1 MLSNTI
7 FEQSQLTTEQN
18 KIDALHMRWMVGQVE
33 TLSLKDTPDS
43 IAPALA
49 NAPNERRALLAL
61 ALLSHQQTLLY
72 RPQLP
77 VQGGNI
83 LKPHPLLP
91 SLDKPILPANQ
102 RGQFRRIL
110 AEVGRYGS
118 HNRDNPVLLLNLLL
132 HRGYVAHPA
141 DWLPKTTGN
150 NSWDDHLPDIYLP
163 WLQWSSNQLVDNVE
177 QDEVTEENWDEW
189 YPAQRA
195 RALKAQRKEDPNA
208 TRELIQTCVGQEP
221 ADKRVKIIATL
232 AVNLSE
238 EDADY
243 LKSLRSDRS
252 QKVASLAKQFLMRLG
267 IWQTEKINQT
277 SKKDSPEDSRE
288 DMPEEMAKE
297 LAERYEIKTSGI
309 GKKTILLTPIKLKS
323 KKQAAI
329 RTEQLQNVPIM
340 AFCDALEIDITTLI
354 TAWRFA
360 DNRDSDNENFVTNL
374 TNTLA
379 DSHLPDLLNAL
390 IKHLSHNTD
399 DMHLL
404 HILLPRLSTEE
415 LTDTVSKLLT
425 KTGTKIGFDNCL
437 ELLQHPLDS
446 MSVDVLKAT
455 KAWKSLVLAVKKELK
470 DSGYMDNYY
479 IEQACHALGY
489 MLPQSTATAVLD
501 ALSELGMLRADPV
514 LDVLKLNA
522 SLGHVDG

>member
-1 MLSNTI
+1 MLNNTI
-7 FEQSQLTTEQN
+7 LEQSQLTAEQD

-33 TLSLKDTPDS
+33 TLALKDIPDS
-43 IAPALA
+43 IAPALE
-49 NAPNERRALLAL
+49 NAPSERRALLAL
-61 ALLSHQQTLLY
+61 ALLSHQQMLLY
-72 RPQLP
+72 RPELP
-77 VQGGNI
+77 VQQDGNT

-91 SLDKPILPANQ
+91 RLDKPILPASQ

-110 AEVGRYGS
+110 AEAGRYGS
-118 HNRDNPVLLLNLLL
+118 HRDNPVLLLNLLL

-141 DWLPKTTGN
+141 DWLPKTTA
-150 NSWDDHLPDIYLP
+150 NSANWDDNLPEIYLP
-163 WLQWSSNQLVDNVE
+163 WLQWASNQLVDTVE
-177 QDEVTEENWDEW
+177 EDEVTEENWHEW
-189 YPAQRA
+189 YPAQRV
-195 RALKAQRKEDPNA
+195 RALKAQRKADPNA
-208 TRELIQTCVGQEP
+208 TRALIQTCVGQEP

-238 EDADY
+238 DDADY
-243 LKSLRSDRS
+243 LKTQRSDRS
-252 QKVASLAKQFLMRLG
+252 QKVAALAKQFLMRLG
-267 IWQTEKINQT
+267 IWQTEKTNKT
-277 SKKDSPEDSRE
+277 SKTDRPEDT
-288 DMPEEMAKE
+288 PEEIAKE
-297 LAERYEIKTSGI
+297 LAERYEIKKTGLL
-309 GKKTILLTPIKLKS
+309 KKNVQLLPVKLKS

-329 RTEQLQNVPIM
+329 RTEQLKNVPIM

-354 TAWRFA
+354 SAWRFA
-360 DNRDSDNENFVTNL
+360 DNRDSDNENLVTNL

-379 DSHLPDLLNAL
+379 DSHLPDLLSVL
-390 IKHLSHNTD
+390 VKHLSQNTD

-404 HILLPRLSTEE
+404 HILLPRISAEE

-455 KAWKSLVLAVKKELK
+455 KAWKSLVSTVKKELK

-489 MLPQSTATAVLD
+489 MLPQSTAAAVLD